1 MASESDCRAVDSDEC
16 EVVMNNFIIEQRCHG
31 FAYYLL
37 DGRSGT
43 SFDSD
48 NMIDFPA
55 TGSVPGKQQC
65 KPVKKIPQGLRPVD
79 GAKSESPASLS
90 GELLVGL

>member
-1 MASESDCRAVDSDEC
+1 MALHTTYWTEGVEPSV
-16 EVVMNNFIIEQRCHG
+16 
-31 FAYYLL
+31 
-37 DGRSGT
+37 
-43 SFDSD
+43 DSD